1 MPPAMPPRK
10 KYQTMYHSHCGAVTK
25 CSIIALLLAAA
36 LAEREDGADD
46 TQHGRDQC
54 PEVAARVVPARQHG
68 ALGRGQPVDF
78 RLVGQEEERVQPAVF
93 LLAVEPRLRH
103 PLPAQ
108 LVQARAG
115 DLLHRAEIAELD
127 RLGRARF
134 GAGRHQVGL
143 QPVVAERALAS
154 QAARVVEADDVVRA
168 GRDAVAAAV
177 AHAGLDVDGVELGP
191 DDRVRRAHFHAA
203 RLRAVLADVAHHV
216 PGHAALGG
224 AALVELD
231 VTPVLLVELPRV
243 VVAVAELGRVPG
255 KLVPLLARDL
265 AGLAADAERR
275 VGEEADRSRHCGS
288 PIRSPSD
295 WARPS
300 RSRAPGRTGRAAAR
314 RARRLPAGPWPLC
327 EDRS

>member
-46 TQHGRDQC
+46 TQHGRDQR
-54 PEVAARVVPARQHG
+54 PEVAARVVPARQHRT
-68 ALGRGQPVDF
+68 LGRGQPVDF
-78 RLVGQEEERVQPAVF
+78 RLVGQEEQRVQPAV
-93 LLAVEPRLRH
+93 LLVAVEARIRH

-108 LVQARAG
+108 LVQSRTG
-115 DLLHRAEIAELD
+115 DVLHRAQIAELD
-127 RLGRARF
+127 RLRRARL

-143 QPVVAERALAS
+143 QPVVAERALPG
-154 QAARVVEADDVVRA
+154 QAARLVEADDVIRA

-177 AHAGLDVDGVELGP
+177 ADARLDIDGVELGP
-191 DDRVRRAHFHAA
+191 DDRVRGAHFHAA

-216 PGHAALGG
+216 PGHTALGG
-224 AALVELD
+224 GALVELD
-231 VTPVLLVELPRV
+231 VTPVLLVELARV

-255 KLVPLLARDL
+255 ELVPLLACDL
-265 AGLAADAERR
+265 AGFAADAERR

-295 WARPS
+295 WARS
-300 RSRAPGRTGRAAAR
+300 WSNRAP
-314 RARRLPAGPWPLC
+314 
-327 EDRS
+327 